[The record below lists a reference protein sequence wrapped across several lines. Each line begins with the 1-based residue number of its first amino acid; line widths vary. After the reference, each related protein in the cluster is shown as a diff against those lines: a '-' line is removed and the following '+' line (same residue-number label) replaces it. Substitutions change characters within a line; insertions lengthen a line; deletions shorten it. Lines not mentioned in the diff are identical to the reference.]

1 MKIKV
6 FEKTAGCL
14 PEVSD
19 KGDWIDLYTAETV
32 NLVAPEVDLNK
43 KADGYRKATFDSN
56 IIPLGVC
63 VEVPEGFESIVA
75 PRSSTFRKY
84 GLMESN
90 SIGIIDQSYKSDKD
104 EWKMPVVATKDITI
118 PKGTRLCQ
126 FRIQPNQKATMWQKL
141 KWLFSSGIEIE
152 QVDSLDNPERG
163 GFGSTGV

>member
-6 FEKTAGCL
+6 LVKTEGCL

-32 NLVAPEVDLNK
+32 NLVAPLVNLNK
-43 KADGYRKATFDSN
+43 KSDGYRNVIFDSD

-63 VEVPEGFESIVA
+63 IEVPEGFESIVA

-90 SIGIIDQSYKSDKD
+90 SLGIIDQSYKSDKD
-104 EWKMPVVATKDITI
+104 EWKMPVVATKEAKI
-118 PKGTRLCQ
+118 PKGARLCQ

>member
-14 PEVSD
+14 PTILE
-19 KGDWIDLYTAETV
+19 KGDWIDLYTAEDVTVEAPKV
-32 NLVAPEVDLNK
+32 NLSK
-43 KADGYRKATFDSN
+43 KSKGYGDVSFDATL
-56 IIPLGVC
+56 IPLGVC
-63 VEVPEGFESIVA
+63 IEIPKGFESIVV
-75 PRSSTFRKY
+75 PRSSTFGTF
-84 GLMESN
+84 GLLESN
-90 SIGIIDQSYKSDKD
+90 SFGIIDQSYKSDKD
-104 EWKMPVVATKDITI
+104 EWKMPVVATKEAKI
-118 PKGTRLCQ
+118 PKGSRLCQ

>member
-6 FEKTAGCL
+6 LVKTEGCL
-14 PEVSD
+14 PEVSE
-19 KGDWIDLYTAETV
+19 KGDWIDLYTAEAV
-32 NLVAPEVDLNK
+32 KLVAPEVDLNK
-43 KADGYRKATFDSN
+43 KSDGYRKVAFDSN